1 MNISVLLKIFPIL
14 FLSFGFFYSAFSQE
28 KIEREIRVTP
38 REVPSEAKDWLGDAF
53 EKIKRPKWYLEYS
66 QNGKSY
72 EAKFWHQ
79 KHFYSVEF
87 DSLGKLE
94 DVEIE
99 IQESEVPVEAW
110 KQIQSYFE
118 SDYEQVKVEKI
129 QKQLTGS
136 ESDMMDFFDECQFEG
151 FVAKPIDA
159 AELLKKIKEVVAE
172 RNYRA

>member
-1 MNISVLLKIFPIL
+1 
-14 FLSFGFFYSAFSQE
+14 
-28 KIEREIRVTP
+28 
-38 REVPSEAKDWLGDAF
+38 
-53 EKIKRPKWYLEYS
+53 
-66 QNGKSY
+66 
-72 EAKFWHQ
+72 
-79 KHFYSVEF
+79 VEF
-87 DSLGKLE
+87 DFLGKLE

-136 ESDMMDFFDECQFEG
+136 ESDMKDFFDECQFEG

-159 AELLKKIKEVVAE
+159 GNCLK
-172 RNYRA
+172 R

>member
-1 MNISVLLKIFPIL
+1 M
-14 FLSFGFFYSAFSQE
+14 
-28 KIEREIRVTP
+28 
-38 REVPSEAKDWLGDAF
+38 
-53 EKIKRPKWYLEYS
+53 
-66 QNGKSY
+66 
-72 EAKFWHQ
+72 
-79 KHFYSVEF
+79 EF

-129 QKQLTGS
+129 QKQLTGTK
-136 ESDMMDFFDECQFEG
+136 SDMEDFFDECQFEG

-172 RNYRA
+172 RNYRACAFS